1 MLRDFE
7 ITLNI
12 KDVELRIDSEDEIKF
27 DLDLKK
33 GHAYN
38 KIYNAIQKQ
47 ILNDDGEI
55 YNEILESEKEYNG

>member
-12 KDVELRIDSEDEIKF
+12 QDVELRIDSEDEIKF

-33 GHAYN
+33 KHAYN
-38 KIYNAIQKQ
+38 KIYNAIQNQ
-47 ILNDDGEI
+47 IDENFAELYDDITEF
-55 YNEILESEKEYNG
+55 EKEYNG

>member
-12 KDVELRIDSEDEIKF
+12 TDVELRIDHEDEIKF

-33 GHAYN
+33 EHAYN
-38 KIYNAIQKQ
+38 KIYNAIQNQ
-47 ILNDDGEI
+47 IDENFAELYNDITEFDE
-55 YNEILESEKEYNG
+55 EYSG

>member
-27 DLDLKK
+27 VLDLKK
-33 GHAYN
+33 EHAYN
-38 KIYNAIQKQ
+38 KIYNAIQNQ
-47 ILNDDGEI
+47 IDENLAEL
-55 YNEILESEKEYNG
+55 YNNITESEKEYNG

>member
-7 ITLNI
+7 ITVNI
-12 KDVELRIDSEDEIKF
+12 KDVKLRIDSEDEIKF

-33 GHAYN
+33 EHAYN

-55 YNEILESEKEYNG
+55 YDEILESEKEYNG